1 MHMRL
6 RAVGL
11 SAVFASVCLFAG
23 GAFILYQV
31 ALPAT
36 ADAQA
41 LTEADKARL
50 RAEYDQLELEIAQW
64 QKVLDET
71 RAKKK
76 TLTGDV
82 TALNAQI
89 KQAETAIRA
98 KNNSISI
105 IAGEI
110 NEKTKRIS
118 GLETRLIEGRESLGK
133 LLRQKNEADTYP
145 LAALALGGEE
155 LSSFFA
161 DIDALDTINASLQA
175 RFEELRSVKS
185 ETESERAALDE
196 KKNEEL
202 DAKYEVEVR
211 REQIKKNETEKK
223 QLLAITANQEK
234 SYQAVLAERQK
245 RAETIRNALFELRD
259 AQGIPFAT
267 ALEYASNASEATGV
281 RTAFILGILRQ
292 ESNLGVNVGQ
302 CLLTDADTGA
312 GRGKNTGKVFSNLM
326 KPERDVAPFL
336 DLTSRLGRDPYST
349 VVSCPQSVGYGGAMG
364 PSQFIPSTWK
374 MYEQRLAA
382 ALNVSTP
389 DPWNAKHAIMATAL
403 YLKDLG
409 AWKGTYSAEREAA
422 ARYYAGGN
430 WQRSGL
436 KYAASVLS
444 HAQKYQDDIDFL
456 KEN

>member
-11 SAVFASVCLFAG
+11 SAALAFLFLTAF
-23 GAFILYQV
+23 GAFALYQAV
-31 ALPAT
+31 LPVT

-50 RAEYDQLELEIAQW
+50 RAEYDQLQQEIAEW
-64 QKVLDET
+64 QKVLDDT

-98 KNNSISI
+98 KNNTIAR

-118 GLETRLIEGRESLGK
+118 GLETRLTEGRESLGK

-161 DIDALDTINASLQA
+161 DIDAIDTINKSLQE
-175 RFEELRSVKS
+175 RFAELRSVKS

-202 DAKYEVEVR
+202 DAKYEVEVK
-211 REQIKKNETEKK
+211 REQIKKSETEKK

-302 CLLTDADTGA
+302 CYLTDADTGA
-312 GRGKNTGKVFSNLM
+312 GKGKNTGRVFSNLM
-326 KPERDVAPFL
+326 KPDRDVAPFL
-336 DLTSRLGRDPYST
+336 DLMSRLGRDPYSA
-349 VVSCPQSVGYGGAMG
+349 VVSCPQSIGYGGAMG

-374 MYEQRLAA
+374 MYESRLKS
-382 ALNVSTP
+382 ALGVSTP

-403 YLKDLG
+403 FLKDLG
-409 AWKGTYSAEREAA
+409 ASKGT
-422 ARYYAGGN
+422 
-430 WQRSGL
+430 
-436 KYAASVLS
+436 
-444 HAQKYQDDIDFL
+444 
-456 KEN
+456 